1 VKAARRLI
9 VGLARSLGV
18 EARSSGSSDEL
29 SAAVSESLASGAPT
43 LVDAAVA
50 GTRDE
55 PSGKPSEHYAADR

>member
-1 VKAARRLI
+1 MKAARRLI

-18 EARSSGSSDEL
+18 EARSSDSPDDL

-55 PSGKPSEHYAADR
+55 PSGKPLKHYVADR